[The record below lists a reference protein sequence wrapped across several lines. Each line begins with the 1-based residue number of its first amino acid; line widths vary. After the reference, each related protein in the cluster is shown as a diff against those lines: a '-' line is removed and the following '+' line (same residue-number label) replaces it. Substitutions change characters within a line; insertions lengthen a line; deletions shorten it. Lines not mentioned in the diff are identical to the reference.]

1 MCDEE
6 TGSVA
11 GAGHLRRAG
20 LIDPGAVAM
29 LTAEPSGGSIGNAA
43 RGAVTLRVDVR
54 GREAH
59 VGQADRGV
67 NAFQHMLHIARP
79 VEEYAA
85 EMAARHTRFPIAAGD
100 APGSMV
106 VLGGSAG
113 SGANF
118 NIVPGSAWFTL
129 DGRYNPE
136 EDLEREVD
144 RLTALVHDAAAVIGA
159 DASVEVAQ
167 LQRPASTDATHPAAT
182 ALGRVVHEVEG
193 TPPPV
198 EMCAGILET
207 RWYSQLG
214 IPAFGYGPGRLEVSH
229 GPAEYVE
236 EAALHRCAAVYAR
249 YAREMLG

>member
-1 MCDEE
+1 M
-6 TGSVA
+6 
-11 GAGHLRRAG
+11 
-20 LIDPGAVAM
+20 
-29 LTAEPSGGSIGNAA
+29 
-43 RGAVTLRVDVR
+43 
-54 GREAH
+54 
-59 VGQADRGV
+59 
-67 NAFQHMLHIARP
+67 ARP
-79 VEEYAA
+79 AA
-85 EMAARHTRFPIAAGD
+85 APTSTSCPARR
-100 APGSMV
+100 GS
-106 VLGGSAG
+106 
-113 SGANF
+113 
-118 NIVPGSAWFTL
+118 TL